1 MEKTDFSAWAWSP
14 RASMN
19 LWICNAYESLKRL
32 NSDSFKSYP
41 RLLLKKTPPLS
52 LRSQNHSVILRYH
65 HPLLEGASGVRL
77 HRVRSNVDSQLCFC
91 ASKPYVQEI
100 SGDKLFCVCAA
111 FKNDCFLIL
120 FQESRS
126 TWWLLDNG
134 NHVSVFH
141 PWGNMG
147 VEVQREW
154 SGSRGGGRV
163 WFVPT
168 LQQSCQTVSALT
180 RRSCATVGPQG

>member
-1 MEKTDFSAWAWSP
+1 MSVISACLYE
-14 RASMN
+14 SMN
-19 LWICNAYESLKRL
+19 SQCLWIFKELKLRL
-32 NSDSFKSYP
+32 IQVLPTPSSK
-41 RLLLKKTPPLS
+41 KKTPPLS

-77 HRVRSNVDSQLCFC
+77 HCVRSNVDSQLCFC
-91 ASKPYVQEI
+91 ASKPYVKEI

-120 FQESRS
+120 FQESWS

-154 SGSRGGGRV
+154 SGSRGGGGV